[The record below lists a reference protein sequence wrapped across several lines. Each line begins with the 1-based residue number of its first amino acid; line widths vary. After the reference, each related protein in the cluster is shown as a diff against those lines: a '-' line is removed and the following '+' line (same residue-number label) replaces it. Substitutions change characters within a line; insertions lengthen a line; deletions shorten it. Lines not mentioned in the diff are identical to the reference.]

1 MGKRRDNFKRD
12 LRRAKE
18 IRKGIPA
25 ENSEV
30 LSPYEK
36 WVNQNQRAFFAIG
49 KQANKEHRQERRRA
63 VVKKVLKKDT

>member
-25 ENSEV
+25 EDSEV
-30 LSPYEK
+30 LSPHEK
-36 WVNQNQRAFFAIG
+36 WVNQNQRAFFAIT
-49 KQANKEHRQERRRA
+49 KQLNKEHRQERRRVA
-63 VVKKVLKKDT
+63 MNKVLKRD